1 MALKEFDAAIPHLF
15 PSLGPA
21 LMISMGY
28 IDLGKWVAAVEG
40 GAHFGFNLV
49 SLALFFNCA
58 AILCQYLA
66 TCIGMATGK
75 NLAEICSEE
84 YSKSTCILLGVQ
96 VEISIIISELTTLLG
111 IAHGLNLL
119 FEVEMLPCI
128 LLAAVCTAPLQL
140 LVTFWDNFK
149 AEVLYLSIAGI
160 ALVFYVSGV
169 LFSQPELPL
178 AVDSV
183 FPRLNGES
191 AYSLMALLGANI
203 MAHNFYIHSS
213 VVQKQR
219 RQPNNAMNTLF
230 HDHFFAILSIF
241 SGIFL
246 VNYVLMNSAAAVF
259 SNADAVL
266 NFQDVNLLMDQIF
279 RSPIAPVA
287 FFLVLFFSSQIT
299 ALNWNIGGKVILT
312 YFFEIKLSVWVH
324 HVLVK
329 ALAVIPALYYTWIGG
344 PEGIY
349 QLLIFC
355 QIILAMF
362 LPSSVIPLFRVASST
377 FLMRAFKIPWY
388 VEIFSLS
395 VFLGVL
401 AANAIFIMDVLFG
414 NNSWLSNL
422 HSTLVPHMVI
432 FLIACTSFGLT
443 LYLAVTPL
451 KSASE
456 QADTQSFGWNREL
469 NNSELATV
477 REFDVVDK
485 IEYDVDH
492 DSSML
497 ESDTLEKP
505 MESHTDES
513 TLCTN
518 IDLAETVMD
527 SDHDSQQSVHNSD
540 LTSVCSSPICHMEM
554 SKILVD
560 AESEEIL
567 GGVSVCSD
575 SDSVA
580 LQKIEPKH
588 PIVKDVEVA
597 MDSNSDNNNNNNHNN
612 VNIEE
617 SASLSEDSNR
627 GVLPTVNFET
637 IGFSNSPTEKFC
649 DRSNGSGSL
658 STLSGLGRAARRQL
672 SVILDEFWGHLFD
685 FHGKLTQEASTR
697 RFDALLGLD
706 LKIVGSSLKA
716 DTAGEEFGKGYLPD
730 LDRGSI
736 LQNNLRD
743 YSSPRHKINA
753 GIESPFG
760 AQMGSQPYS
769 HKVLDAHAENS
780 FTNLFESNQRHAMY
794 SSYSSDNR
802 DFQPATIHGYQ
813 MSSYLRGVGADRT
826 PYFSNDSV
834 GLPPTSS
841 ATSFIANHRDP
852 VMFNRAQSALNSLGT
867 SGFLDNPATARIS
880 RLQVERPCYK
890 PSFVETRENV
900 VSSSYEKKYH
910 SSPDISALIASIRN
924 SSLNYG
930 NVQHAQWGGP
940 TSIQPSVGRMAYEQS
955 QYLNCLSRAGVSL
968 AFNELSPPKL
978 HTDAFSSYSSLN
990 PDSKSL
996 WSRQPFEQLFGMHS
1010 NDQAVRDTGV
1020 DSRVSV
1026 APRESSHTES
1036 ETKILQYLISC
1047 IRKLLKLEGSDW
1059 LFRQNGGVDEELID
1073 KVAAAEKF
1081 LHEAESGEMT
1091 QVNRLDQHV
1100 LERKNGAI
1108 QRNEGGELAHLL
1120 SITNCGDG
1128 CIWRP
1133 AVVVSFGV
1141 WCIRRIL
1148 ELSIVESRPE
1158 LWGKYTY
1165 VLNRLQGILEPAFSK
1180 PRHPLIACSCLKIQ
1194 ATNTNNS
1201 NASMQNG
1208 VVSALEKASK
1218 VSVTTAPMILEM
1230 IRDVETAVSG
1240 RKGRTGTA
1248 AGDVAFPKGKE
1259 NLVSVL
1265 KRYKRRLS
1273 NKPPVT
1279 NESGSLSRRISSP
1292 ASASPVL

>member
-1 MALKEFDAAIPHLF
+1 MQYMGLRVLKSVQIN
-15 PSLGPA
+15 
-21 LMISMGY
+21 
-28 IDLGKWVAAVEG
+28 V
-40 GAHFGFNLV
+40 
-49 SLALFFNCA
+49 LFFECCGKLPS
-58 AILCQYLA
+58 ILCQYLA

-96 VEISIIISELTTLLG
+96 AEISILISELTTVLG
-111 IAHGLNLL
+111 IAHGLSLL
-119 FEVEMLPCI
+119 FGVEMLPCI
-128 LLAAVCTAPLQL
+128 FLATVCTAPLQL

-178 AVDSV
+178 AMDGI

-219 RQPNNAMNTLF
+219 GQPNSATNTLF

-259 SNADAVL
+259 SNTDTVL

-287 FFLVLFFSSQIT
+287 FFLVLFLSSQIT

-312 YFFEIKLSVWVH
+312 YFFGIKLPVWVH

-329 ALAVIPALYYTWIGG
+329 ALAVIPALYYSWIGG
-344 PEGIY
+344 AEGVY

-414 NNSWLSNL
+414 NSGWLSNL
-422 HSTLVPHMVI
+422 HSTLVPHTVI

-443 LYLAVTPL
+443 LYLTVTPL

-456 QADTQSFGWNREL
+456 RADTQSSVWNREW
-469 NNSELATV
+469 NNLELSTV
-477 REFDVVDK
+477 REFDIVDK

-492 DSSML
+492 DSSIML

-513 TLCTN
+513 TLYTN

-540 LTSVCSSPICHMEM
+540 LTSVCSSSVCHAET
-554 SKILVD
+554 SKPLLD
-560 AESEEIL
+560 TESEEIL
-567 GGVSVCSD
+567 GGASVCSVL
-575 SDSVA
+575 DSVA

-588 PIVKDVEVA
+588 PNVKDVEVS
-597 MDSNSDNNNNNNHNN
+597 MDSYSDNNNNTNHNN
-612 VNIEE
+612 VNKEE
-617 SASLSEDSNR
+617 SDSQSEDSNR
-627 GVLPTVNFET
+627 GILSTVSFET
-637 IGFSNSPTEKFC
+637 IGFSNSPTEKFP
-649 DRSNGSGSL
+649 DRSNGSGSV

-672 SVILDEFWGHLFD
+672 SAILDDFWGHLFD

-697 RFDALLGLD
+697 RFDVLLGLD

-716 DTAGEEFGKGYLPD
+716 NTAGDEFGKGYLPD
-730 LDRGSI
+730 FDRGSI

-743 YSSPRHKINA
+743 YGSPRHKISA
-753 GIESPFG
+753 DIEPPFG

-769 HKVLDAHAENS
+769 HNVRVMDAHAENS
-780 FTNLFESNQRHAMY
+780 FTNMFESNQRHAMY

-802 DFQPATIHGYQ
+802 DYQPATIHGYQ
-813 MSSYLRGVGADRT
+813 LSSYLRGVGADRT

-841 ATSFIANHRDP
+841 ATSFIANHHDP
-852 VMFNRAQSALNSLGT
+852 VMYNRAQSALNSLGT
-867 SGFLDNPATARIS
+867 SGLLDNPATARIS

-940 TSIQPSVGRMAYEQS
+940 TSTQPSVGRMAHEQS
-955 QYLNCLSRAGVSL
+955 QYLNCFSRTGVSL

-978 HTDAFSSYSSLN
+978 HTDALSSYLSLN

-1010 NDQAVRDTGV
+1010 NDQAVRGSGV
-1020 DSRVSV
+1020 NSSSSV
-1026 APRESSHTES
+1026 APRETSYTES
-1036 ETKILQYLISC
+1036 ETKILQYLTSC
-1047 IRKLLKLEGSDW
+1047 IRRLLKLEGSDW

-1081 LHEAESGEMT
+1081 LHEAESGEMSQDT
-1091 QVNRLDQHV
+1091 GIVSC
-1100 LERKNGAI
+1100 
-1108 QRNEGGELAHLL
+1108 GESARTMGQIYLC
-1120 SITNCGDG
+1120 SQ
-1128 CIWRP
+1128 P
-1133 AVVVSFGV
+1133 PSEFFYVSP
-1141 WCIRRIL
+1141 I
-1148 ELSIVESRPE
+1148 
-1158 LWGKYTY
+1158 
-1165 VLNRLQGILEPAFSK
+1165 QGILEPAFAK
-1180 PRHPLIACSCLKIQ
+1180 PRQPIVACSCLKIQ
-1194 ATNTNNS
+1194 ATNTNS
-1201 NASMQNG
+1201 SDASMQNG
-1208 VVSALEKASK
+1208 VVSASEKASK
-1218 VSVTTAPMILEM
+1218 VSITTAPMILEM

-1248 AGDVAFPKGKE
+1248 AGDVAYPKGKE

-1273 NKPPVT
+1273 NKPTMT
-1279 NESGSLSRRISSP
+1279 NEGGSLSHRIPSP
-1292 ASASPVL
+1292 ASPVL